1 MLRLSYDPHVR
12 IRTMNTVS
20 VVAKKLTWNDIKDF
34 PESHDRTEIVDGELV
49 MSPTPGL
56 SHQRICTLLG
66 ANISP
71 FVAEH
76 NLGAFFDNPIH
87 VILAEHVHY
96 EPDLCFIRRE
106 RSHILREVFIEGPPD
121 LIIEVISE
129 SNRTHDT
136 VVKFSHYAQYGV
148 EEYWLADPR
157 EKVITTWSLEQGEY
171 ALLGRFGR
179 GQEVETR
186 VLAGLRLDAEDI
198 LGPSEQ

>member
-1 MLRLSYDPHVR
+1 M
-12 IRTMNTVS
+12 S
-20 VVAKKLTWNDIKDF
+20 VAAKKLTWNDIKDF

-76 NLGAFFDNPIH
+76 DLGAFFDNPIH

-96 EPDLCFIRRE
+96 EPDLCFIRRG

-148 EEYWLADPR
+148 EEYWLVDPR
-157 EKVITTWSLEQGEY
+157 EEVITAWSLKQGEY
-171 ALLGRFGR
+171 SLLGRFGR

-186 VLAGLRLDAEDI
+186 VLTGLQLDPNGVLD
-198 LGPSEQ
+198 PPKK